1 MFSFAPYAHTPNR
14 LEDYLPWAMLVGPGV
29 ILNKDGSFQATA
41 RFRGPDVRSS
51 TPEELVAFASRANNV
66 FRRLGRGWAIY
77 IEADRR
83 AITDYPGG
91 VFEDDLSRLIDSERA
106 AAFEQAETQFETV
119 HHLTLQWIPDPD
131 SSRKASA
138 FFFEADRARRRASA
152 DGVGPAP
159 GSGRL
164 SRLPNT
170 DRRIARDAL
179 ETFQRSL
186 AQAFGM
192 FEGIVADF
200 HRLDD
205 DETLTHLKG
214 QISPSRGTVRA
225 PAAAAFLDACLCD
238 AALIGGV
245 SPQLGDRHLRV
256 LTIKGFPPFTH
267 PGVLEDLNAAAMT
280 FRWMTRYLCLGREDA
295 ERELVRWRRL
305 WFSKHKSMGALVKEV
320 LTREAATFANPDAI
334 AKSEEVDDALQELG
348 SELTGFGF
356 MTSTLV
362 VMGATAAEADEKLR
376 AAERIIASRGFV
388 VIAETLNAVEAWLS
402 SLSGH
407 AWANVRHP
415 MVSTLNLSHIAP
427 LSTAWAGDTHNRHLD
442 GPPLAIVRKDGSTP
456 FRLDLHVGDVG
467 HTMVVGPTGAGKS
480 VLLSFLALQWR
491 RYAGAKVFVFDK
503 GGSARAALLGM
514 GGVAIDLGGDG
525 VAAFQPLARIDSPQ
539 GRADALSWIMT
550 ILAQEGLP
558 DTPDIKEPVWSAL
571 GNLQSAPS
579 EQRHLTGL
587 RLLVQSAA
595 VQAALRPYTEDGA
608 MGGVF
613 DGAEDRLELSDVV
626 LFEMDQIMAR
636 PKAAAP
642 ALLHLFDRLEER
654 FDGKPALLILDE
666 AWLFLDSPIFA
677 ARIREWL
684 KTLRKKNAAVV
695 FATQSLADIADSAI
709 APALIESCPTRIYLP
724 NERAFEPQQ
733 RQAYERFG
741 LNATEIGLIATAH
754 RKRHYYYASPKG
766 RRLFELAL
774 GPVALAFAAASDPA
788 ARAVITALEHTPS
801 DTPFWRR
808 FLAARQLGWV
818 LDAIDVSEPVSVL
831 PPQHIQGRRPDGPPI
846 T

>member
-442 GPPLAIVRKDGSTP
+442 GPPLAIVRTDGSTP